1 MKKVGLLTIHSPY
14 NYGAALQAYAT
25 QKSICDI
32 GAECKII
39 DFSTSDTIRGK
50 KFLRFGISKKVIK
63 HNIRNALRAVSFFK
77 RKNRFEQ
84 FKNRYMRL
92 TYHSYNKDNIGS
104 VRKEKFD
111 CIVTGSDQTF
121 NLNLNRYSHPLD
133 REIFFLP
140 FINTK
145 KISYAASMGEHIG
158 DLTDVQQ
165 EFIRTALSDYS
176 AISVREEVCAD
187 KLESLLGKRPEIIAD
202 PTLAIPR
209 EHWESI
215 VAPVEEL
222 PEKYILFYTVLSAP
236 WTVEYVKKLSRETGL
251 PVVAAH
257 PQNSF
262 EMNSGFIRSDTCGP
276 AEFLYLIKNADL
288 VVTTSFHGTVFSTI
302 FSRPFVSLILGEGN
316 RISSL
321 LSRAGLEERGFRS
334 APEEVDLYNIDFSSA
349 EKYLLETQKKNLDFL
364 KRSLD

>member
-25 QKSICDI
+25 QKSVCDI

-50 KFLRFGISKKVIK
+50 KFLRFGFSGKVIK
-63 HNIRNALRAVSFFK
+63 HNIRNILCASSFFE
-77 RKNRFEQ
+77 RKKRFEQ

-92 TYHSYNKDNIGS
+92 TYRSYTKDNIGN
-104 VRKEKFD
+104 VRGEKFD
-111 CIVTGSDQTF
+111 CIITGSDQTL
-121 NLNLNRYSHPLD
+121 NLNLGTHSID
-133 REIFFLP
+133 REIFYLP

-165 EFIRTALSDYS
+165 EFIKTALSEYS
-176 AISVREEVCAD
+176 ALSVREEVCAD
-187 KLESLLGKRPEIIAD
+187 KIESLLGRRPEIIAD

-209 EHWESI
+209 EHWETV

-222 PEKYILFYTVLSAP
+222 PQKYILFYTVLSAP
-236 WTVEYVKKLSRETGL
+236 WTVEYVKMLSRETGL

-257 PQNSF
+257 RQNSF
-262 EMNSGFIRSDTCGP
+262 ETNSGFLRFDTCGP
-276 AEFLYLIKNADL
+276 AEFLYLIKNAAL
-288 VVTTSFHGTVFSTI
+288 VVTTSFHGTAFSTI

-321 LSRAGLEERGFRS
+321 LTHTGLENRGFRS
-334 APEEVDLYNIDFSSA
+334 APDNLDLYNVDFTRA
-349 EKYLLETQKKNLDFL
+349 KEYLLETQSKNLDFL
-364 KRSLD
+364 KRSIN